1 LVTEFID
8 VIIPQA
14 LPKTFTY
21 RLPQNLTGLAKIG
34 VRVVVPF
41 GKAKLLTGII
51 CNISNL
57 APTAYEAKYV
67 ESILDDKE
75 IVSSKQIEF
84 WNWIASY
91 YLCNIGEVMN
101 AALPSGLKLSSE
113 AKYLLRNDFVDYSG
127 NLIDFKTEI
136 LSDKEFLI
144 TEALSIRH
152 ILTLDEMREVLG
164 IKSVHNFVKSLLEK
178 NVIYIEQQIIEKFK
192 PKLET
197 VIQLN
202 SEYEDEKKLEVLIN
216 SLEKK
221 AFKQLELL
229 LQYLKICNYAKN
241 NFPEI
246 KKNTLTDGLE
256 KTDSALTSLVKKK
269 IFNQSQKQKDR
280 FFFDGTT
287 SEIKPLNDEQTNALE
302 SIKESHKSKEVV
314 LLHGV
319 TGSGKTEV
327 YIQLIDEII
336 KSGKQVLYL
345 LPEIALTTQAIVR
358 LQKVFGDKVGV
369 YHSRQNESERV
380 EIWNRVLNK
389 EKANNYPLVLGARS
403 SLFLPFTNLG
413 LIIIDEEHD
422 FSYKQNEPAP
432 RYHARDAAIY
442 LAFQHKAK
450 VVLGTATPSIESY
463 YNAQVNKYGLAL
475 IKNRFGSSILP
486 QTTIV
491 DMKKYRKEKNLHSYF
506 SYELIEAIAENLEK
520 KKQVI
525 LFQNRR
531 GFSPMLECKS
541 CAHIPQCINC
551 DVSLTYHKAVNILR
565 CHYCGYSTPP
575 PQVCAKCGGTEVL
588 MKGAGTEKIEEELQV
603 FFQDAK
609 IARMDLDTTRSK
621 YAFQQIIYEF
631 EEGNIDILVGT
642 QMVSKGLDFANVGLV
657 GVINA
662 DSLLHYPNFR
672 SFERCYQLL
681 IQVSGRAGRGVDIG
695 SVIIQTANPEN
706 KVIQQVLNNNY
717 PLFYESQIEERK
729 NFNYPPFSKLI
740 ELNLRSKDINELNVA
755 SQYLADN
762 LKTQFGK
769 RLLGPEFPP
778 VKKIRNQYHKNIL
791 IKIEKEASIINSK
804 KIIMQHIQAFN
815 LNKEFKKVMVIIDV
829 DVYS

>member
-1 LVTEFID
+1 MITEFID

-113 AKYLLRNDFVDYSG
+113 AKYLLRNDFVDDSG
-127 NLIDFKTEI
+127 NLIDFKTKI

-164 IKSVHNFVKSLLEK
+164 IKSVHNIVKSLLEK

-202 SEYEDEKKLEVLIN
+202 SEYEDEKKLEALIN
-216 SLEKK
+216 TLEKK

-551 DVSLTYHKAVNILR
+551 DVSLTYHKGVNILR

-642 QMVSKGLDFANVGLV
+642 QMVSKGLDFTNVGLV

-695 SVIIQTANPEN
+695 NVIIQTANPEN

-791 IKIEKEASIINSK
+791 IKIEKDASIINSK

>member
-1 LVTEFID
+1 MITEFVD
-8 VIIPQA
+8 VIIPQS
-14 LPKTFTY
+14 LPKTFSY
-21 RLPQNLTGLAKIG
+21 RLPQSLTGKAKVG

-41 GKAKLLTGII
+41 GKTKLLTGIVSSI
-51 CNISNL
+51 NTL

-67 ESILDDKE
+67 ESILDE
-75 IVSSKQIEF
+75 APIVNHIQLQF

-91 YLCNIGEVMN
+91 YLCNIGDVMS

-113 AKYLLRNDFVDYSG
+113 TKYLLRNKFIDEQR
-127 NLIDFKTEI
+127 NLIDSKTEI
-136 LSDKEFLI
+136 LTDKEYLI
-144 TEALSIRH
+144 AEALSIRH
-152 ILTLDEMREVLG
+152 VLTLEEMRVVLG
-164 IKSVHNFVKSLLEK
+164 IKTIHPIIKSLLEK
-178 NVIYIEQQIIEKFK
+178 KVIFLEQKLIEKFK

-197 VIQLN
+197 FIQLN
-202 SEYEDEKKLEVLIN
+202 SEYEDEKKLELLIN

-221 AFKQLELL
+221 AFKQLELV
-229 LQYLKICNYAKN
+229 LQYLKICNFSN
-241 NFPEI
+241 SNFPEI
-246 KKNTLTDGLE
+246 KKNTLLE
-256 KTDSALTSLVKKK
+256 GKEKSEAALASLIKKN
-269 IFNQSQKQKDR
+269 IFNLKQKQKDR
-280 FFFDGTT
+280 FYFDGQTV
-287 SEIKPLNDEQTNALE
+287 EMKPLNDEQTNAFELISE
-302 SIKESHKSKEVV
+302 YHKSKEVV
-314 LLHGV
+314 LLHGI

-327 YIQLIDEII
+327 YIKLIEEVI
-336 KSGKQVLYL
+336 KGGKQVLYL

-380 EIWNRVLNK
+380 EIWNRVLYS
-389 EKANNYPLVLGARS
+389 EKNNTYPLVLGARS
-403 SLFLPFTNLG
+403 SLFLPFSNLG

-442 LAFQHKAK
+442 LAMQHKAK
-450 VVLGTATPSIESY
+450 VLLGTATPSIESY
-463 YNAQVNKYGLAL
+463 YNTQVKKYGLAR
-475 IKNRFGSSILP
+475 INNRFGDSLLP
-486 QTTIV
+486 KTSIV
-491 DMKKYRKEKNLHSYF
+491 DMRKYRKEKNLHSYF
-506 SYELIEAIAENLEK
+506 SNELIEAIAENLEK

-531 GFSPMLECKS
+531 GFSPMLECRL

-551 DVSLTYHKAVNILR
+551 DVSLTYHKGVNILR

-575 PQVCAKCGGTEVL
+575 PQVCVKCGGTEIL

-681 IQVSGRAGRGVDIG
+681 IQVSGRAGRGVDLG

-717 PLFYESQIEERK
+717 PLFFESQIEERK

-791 IKIEKEASIINSK
+791 IKIEKDTSIISSK

-815 LNKEFKKVMVIIDV
+815 LNKEFKKVLVIIDV

>member
-1 LVTEFID
+1 MVTEFID

-113 AKYLLRNDFVDYSG
+113 AKYLLRNDFVDDSG

-551 DVSLTYHKAVNILR
+551 DVSLTYHKAVYILR